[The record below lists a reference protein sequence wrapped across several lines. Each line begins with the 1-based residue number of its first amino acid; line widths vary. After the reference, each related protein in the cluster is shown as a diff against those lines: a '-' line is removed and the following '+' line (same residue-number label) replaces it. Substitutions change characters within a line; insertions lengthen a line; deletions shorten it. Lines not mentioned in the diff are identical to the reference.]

1 MANDADPRDL
11 DRFLRELRDVYG
23 PDVVRLGMLP
33 QLPFVFWNFR
43 TTDEVVITRNR
54 RQHYLDRHGDMIEY
68 ESFLLPALLDPD
80 EVHCNAVDPA
90 LAIVYRRLSATHFL
104 RVPVWM
110 SNRRDRQ
117 NSVLSLRR
125 ARLSEVK
132 EGRKRGRGVWKK

>member
-1 MANDADPRDL
+1 
-11 DRFLRELRDVYG
+11 
-23 PDVVRLGMLP
+23 
-33 QLPFVFWNFR
+33 
-43 TTDEVVITRNR
+43 
-54 RQHYLDRHGDMIEY
+54 MIEY